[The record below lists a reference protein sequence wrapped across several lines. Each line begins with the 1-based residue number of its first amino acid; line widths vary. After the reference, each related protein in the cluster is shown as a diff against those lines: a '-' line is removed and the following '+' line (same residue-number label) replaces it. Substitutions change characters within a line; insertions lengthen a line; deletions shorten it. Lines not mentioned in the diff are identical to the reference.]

1 MASAFTGI
9 RVCRFYRVV
18 ANFSVLYYIIY
29 VMEKNISDMRKPTIF
44 LAMLPVIILVVILSV
59 GVHLFGDE
67 LTSGPSQ
74 IALLTASIVGALVA
88 MIYLKIPWEKL
99 EEGMLD
105 NLSKTGSAIFIL
117 LMIGALTA
125 SWTLS
130 GVVPTLIYYGLK
142 VIHPSVF
149 LLVIFV
155 FTGIISI
162 MAGSSWT
169 TIGTIGVAMLSAGE
183 ILGFHPGW
191 LAGAIIS
198 GAYLGDKLSPLS
210 DTTNLSASVSEVNLY
225 SHIRYLM
232 ITNVPTFI
240 ITAIV
245 FAVVGFMV
253 PSNSQLD
260 VEEQCA
266 QIASTFNI
274 SLWLLLIPGF
284 TIFLIFKKISPYI
297 TLFLSAVVG
306 AAVALFTQPEIISQI
321 TTYGEGELFRY
332 IYAPLKMLSS
342 QVSIETGNEMLNELA
357 STSGMGGMMNT
368 VWLILCVVAFGG
380 IMEAAGYINVV
391 TEKMTRFMTSAT
403 SLVSSTIGTCI
414 FCNLTLSDQYMSILL
429 PGKMFSKAFK
439 DNGYEPELLSRS
451 LQDSAT
457 VTSVLIPWNT
467 CGVAQSSV
475 LGVPTLVYLPY
486 CIFNIISPIISI
498 IVVAIGYKVLKFG
511 KPINK
516 K

>member
-1 MASAFTGI
+1 
-9 RVCRFYRVV
+9 
-18 ANFSVLYYIIY
+18 
-29 VMEKNISDMRKPTIF
+29 MENMKKPGIF
-44 LAMLPVIILVVILSV
+44 LAMLPVVILVAMLAI

-67 LTSGPSQ
+67 LTAGPSQ
-74 IALLTASIVGALVA
+74 MALLTASIVGALVA
-88 MIYLKIPWEKL
+88 MAYLKIPWEKL

-105 NLSKTGSAIFIL
+105 NLSKTGSAVFIL

-142 VIHPSVF
+142 VIHPSIF
-149 LLVIFV
+149 LLVIFL

-183 ILGFHPGW
+183 ILGFPSGW

-210 DTTNLSASVSEVNLY
+210 DTTNLSASISEVNLY

-240 ITAIV
+240 ISAIV

-253 PSNSQLD
+253 PSSSQLN

-266 QIASTFNI
+266 QIAGTFNV

-284 TIFLIFKKISPYI
+284 TILLIFEKVSPYI

-306 AAVALFTQPEIISQI
+306 AVVAMFAQPDIVSQFTP
-321 TTYGEGELFRY
+321 YAEGDWYRY

-342 QVSIETGNEMLNELA
+342 QVNIETGNQMLNELA

-368 VWLILCVVAFGG
+368 IWLILCVVAFGG
-380 IMEAAGYINVV
+380 IMEAGGYINVV
-391 TEKMTRFMTSAT
+391 TEKMTRYMKSAT

-414 FCNLTLSDQYMSILL
+414 FCNITLSDQYMSILI

-475 LGVPTLVYLPY
+475 LGVPTLTYLPY
-486 CIFNIISPIISI
+486 CIFNIISPVISI
-498 IVVAIGYKVLKFG
+498 AVVALGYKVLKSG
-511 KPINK
+511 KPVNK
-516 K
+516 KD

>member
-1 MASAFTGI
+1 MAGTFIGI

-29 VMEKNISDMRKPTIF
+29 VMEKNISNMRKPTIF

-274 SLWLLLIPGF
+274 
-284 TIFLIFKKISPYI
+284 
-297 TLFLSAVVG
+297 
-306 AAVALFTQPEIISQI
+306 
-321 TTYGEGELFRY
+321 
-332 IYAPLKMLSS
+332 
-342 QVSIETGNEMLNELA
+342 
-357 STSGMGGMMNT
+357 
-368 VWLILCVVAFGG
+368 
-380 IMEAAGYINVV
+380 
-391 TEKMTRFMTSAT
+391 
-403 SLVSSTIGTCI
+403 
-414 FCNLTLSDQYMSILL
+414 
-429 PGKMFSKAFK
+429 
-439 DNGYEPELLSRS
+439 
-451 LQDSAT
+451 
-457 VTSVLIPWNT
+457 
-467 CGVAQSSV
+467 
-475 LGVPTLVYLPY
+475 
-486 CIFNIISPIISI
+486 
-498 IVVAIGYKVLKFG
+498 
-511 KPINK
+511 
-516 K
+516 